1 MTADEL
7 QGTIEK
13 AEAKRQAMAVSLPE
27 AKQLSRALTLLPT
40 AAALYQ
46 QQIEKGLDGAP
57 TNRARTAR
65 CGLRVGLIP
74 QVSSGSGGRICRL
87 SSSTGE
93 INRLGHPAEITTRF
107 QI

>member
-57 TNRARTAR
+57 TEALRARTK
-65 CGLRVGLIP
+65 LRAML
-74 QVSSGSGGRICRL
+74 GRISLEPGKDGSLWATCRFD
-87 SSSTGE
+87 SAG
-93 INRLGHPAEITTRF
+93 IKW
-107 QI
+107 